1 MREIPEPGT
10 TWVTPENLTEEQI
23 AEARRA
29 LDNLI
34 KLMARAAVEAS
45 ARLGVEFD
53 VDDPEVARDVM
64 KATFEGL
71 FLAPSRAAAGK
82 RSARNR
88 TAR

>member
-1 MREIPEPGT
+1 MTEVPEPDT
-10 TWVTPENLTEEQI
+10 RWVTPKNLTEEQI

-34 KLMARAAVEAS
+34 RLMARAAVDAS
-45 ARLGVEFD
+45 IRLGVEFD

-71 FLAPSRAAAGK
+71 FLAPSHPAAGK
-82 RSARNR
+82 RSARKR